1 MKSKEAAPIAKKTDE
16 ESRREFLI
24 KAGKMALYIP
34 PAMMVLMHPSRNAI
48 ACNKSYNPPPPNCG
62 PGGYQPK
69 GGQIFGGN
77 KFGGNKFGGGFFG
90 GGKPGGFK

>member
-1 MKSKEAAPIAKKTDE
+1 MKTKDTALIPQKTDE

-48 ACNKSYNPPPPNCG
+48 ACYNKSLSVKPSCG
-62 PGGYQPK
+62 T
-69 GGQIFGGN
+69 GGN
-77 KFGGNKFGGGFFG
+77 WPRGGGNWPRG
-90 GGKPGGFK
+90 